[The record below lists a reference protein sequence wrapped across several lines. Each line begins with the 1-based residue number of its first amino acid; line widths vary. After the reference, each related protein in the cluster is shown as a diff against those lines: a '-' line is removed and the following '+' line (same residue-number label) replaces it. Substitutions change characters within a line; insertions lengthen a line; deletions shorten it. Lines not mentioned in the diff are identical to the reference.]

1 MAAPLIGI
9 LGTIRLNLDSAFR
22 CIRDAERLK
31 RGGIFFTKRALR
43 MVTALLALGLLLHG
57 QPNTET
63 KFQKATLAAG
73 AKVFIEPMGG
83 FESYLQA
90 AILSKHLPLTVVTD
104 KSQAD
109 FIAIGSWRELDG
121 GFSGNGSIV
130 RPLRT
135 RKNYSASVS
144 IVDPKS
150 SAIVFAFS
158 TQKSGSRDLS
168 KEIAEE
174 WATNLLKYLSPKSK

>member
-1 MAAPLIGI
+1 MVKALVLLT
-9 LGTIRLNLDSAFR
+9 LGFS
-22 CIRDAERLK
+22 
-31 RGGIFFTKRALR
+31 
-43 MVTALLALGLLLHG
+43 LHG
-57 QPNTET
+57 QPAAEV
-63 KFQKATLAAG
+63 KPQKATLAAG

-90 AILSKHLPLTVVTD
+90 AILSKHLPLTVVLD
-104 KSQAD
+104 KAQAD
-109 FIAIGSWRELDG
+109 FIAGGSWRELDG
-121 GFSGNGSIV
+121 GFSGNGSLV

-150 SAIVFAFS
+150 SAIVFSFS
-158 TQKSGSRDLS
+158 AQKSGSRDLS

-174 WATNLLKYLSPKSK
+174 WAAKLLKELSPRPK